1 MFQEYLATIVP
12 RLMEL
17 LSYGVPAAYRRAASF
32 SISRMLDSQFLHRP
46 LVSSLVSSI
55 IHHPILVDLPQG
67 NQDGHPSEA
76 APPTPTTALSMLT
89 ILLLNT
95 DPSPA
100 FITDVLSPVVA
111 PLYALIFHLDSIK
124 ASDPV
129 LKESVKGLL
138 ATWGRL
144 VEMQDGVNTLWS
156 VIQCERIYWEVDIS
170 GNITHGAPE
179 YVMILRSLASVLNQ
193 LQYVHKTCP
202 FDTRGH
208 RQGRGDN
215 G

>member
-1 MFQEYLATIVP
+1 MA
-12 RLMEL
+12 L
-17 LSYGVPAAYRRAASF
+17 LSYGVPATYRRAASF

-46 LVSSLVSSI
+46 LVSSLVSPI
-55 IHHPILVDLPQG
+55 IHHPICSKVDLPQG
-67 NQDGHPSEA
+67 NQDPSA
-76 APPTPTTALSMLT
+76 ATPTTALSMLT

-111 PLYALIFHLDSIK
+111 PLYALIFHLDTTK

-129 LKESVKGLL
+129 LKESVKALL

-156 VIQCERIYWEVDIS
+156 IIQSERIYWEVDIS
-170 GNITHGAPE
+170 GNIRHGAPE
-179 YVMILRSLASVLNQ
+179 YA
-193 LQYVHKTCP
+193 
-202 FDTRGH
+202 
-208 RQGRGDN
+208 
-215 G
+215 